1 MELEEYKSILT
12 TAREPFLDLLSSCS
26 TAELTQK
33 PDQESWCSIET
44 FQHLVQ
50 SDVYHFADILRPLNN
65 DQFDLITVFGS
76 KVESDT
82 AKIFQTIPSPDGQM
96 SKVVLLGIQND
107 IYQIFFEGLRSY
119 ADQFGLN
126 NSTLH
131 HPVFGDLRGTQWLNF
146 YVFHDWNHY
155 IQGAVSAKQ
164 LGVIPGY
171 DPYGIPSPTQ

>member
-12 TAREPFLDLLSSCS
+12 AARKPFLDLLNGCG
-26 TAELTQK
+26 APELTQK
-33 PDQESWCSIET
+33 PDEESWCSIET

-50 SDVYHFADILRPLNN
+50 SDVYHFGDILRPLNEAR
-65 DQFDLITVFGS
+65 FDLITLFGA
-76 KVESDT
+76 KVESDSP
-82 AKIFQTIPSPDGQM
+82 KIFQTIPSPDGQM
-96 SKVVLLGIQND
+96 AKAGLLGLQSD
-107 IYQIFFEGLRSY
+107 IYEIFFEGLGSY

-131 HPVFGDLRGTQWLNF
+131 HPVFGDLRGLQWLNF

-164 LGVIPGY
+164 LGVIPNY
-171 DPYGIPSPTQ
+171 DPYGVSNPNI